1 LLRGR
6 SGDRFSRELDS
17 HRIQDRDLRVRC
29 GGTEAL
35 FGGGN
40 SGERSRRKDV
50 LRAKLHFAIFYQSK
64 GNVLADWD
72 VVLDE

>member
-1 LLRGR
+1 MLRGR

-29 GGTEAL
+29 GGIEVL
-35 FGGGN
+35 FGGGS

-50 LRAKLHFAIFYQSK
+50 WRAKLHFAIFYQSK
-64 GNVLADWD
+64 GNVLGDWD
-72 VVLDE
+72 VEPDV